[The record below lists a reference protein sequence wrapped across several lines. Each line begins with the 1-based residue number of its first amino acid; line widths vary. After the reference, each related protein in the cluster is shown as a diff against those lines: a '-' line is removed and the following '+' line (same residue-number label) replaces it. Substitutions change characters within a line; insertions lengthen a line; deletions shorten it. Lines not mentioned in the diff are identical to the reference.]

1 MYSFEALLRRCP
13 DTCLHLRLCLDF
25 CLHRKRVGKGYAFVN
40 SYCWQGCT
48 RNEKAKAFSYVTSLD
63 GGLCYDSASLSSKQ
77 VSQLLCVSDDP
88 GSNEPWP
95 NPMIL
100 GELVF

>member
-40 SYCWQGCT
+40 SYCWQGCS
-48 RNEKAKAFSYVTSLD
+48 RNEKAKALSYVTRVQRAMAQSN
-63 GGLCYDSASLSSKQ
+63 DSRR
-77 VSQLLCVSDDP
+77 V
-88 GSNEPWP
+88 G
-95 NPMIL
+95 IL
-100 GELVF
+100 GF